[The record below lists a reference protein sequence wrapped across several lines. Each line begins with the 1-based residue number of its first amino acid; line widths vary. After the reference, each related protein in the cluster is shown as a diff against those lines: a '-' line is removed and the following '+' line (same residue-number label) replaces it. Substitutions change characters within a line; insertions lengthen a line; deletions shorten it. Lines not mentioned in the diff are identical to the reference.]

1 MTNQKGFTLIE
12 LLIVLAIIAIL
23 AAILIVIIN
32 PAQIMSRGRD
42 TQRQGDLRNLSAAVD
57 TLIAEMSISNLTIN
71 WPSRGSCTSSSA
83 AGNIY
88 FSIVPTNSSTAPEGW
103 PAVVAG
109 AAIGTTSTDINGNGW
124 VPLDFSQV
132 PSLNLVQLP
141 VDPLN
146 GRTIG
151 GVQYAYSFA
160 CSDDMNYE
168 FAAKL
173 ERNNTLMANDG
184 GNQPGLYEVG
194 PGKASLY

>member
-1 MTNQKGFTLIE
+1 MSNQKGFTLIE

-57 TLIAEMSISNLTIN
+57 ILIAEMSISNLTIN

-83 AGNIY
+83 TGNIY
-88 FSIVPTNSSTAPEGW
+88 FSINTTTSPDGW
-103 PAVVAG
+103 PAVVADT
-109 AAIGTTSTDINGNGW
+109 ATGTTSTDINGNGW
-124 VPLDFSQV
+124 VPLDFSQI
-132 PSLNLVQLP
+132 PSLNLGQLP

-146 GRTIG
+146 GKRIG
-151 GVQYAYSFA
+151 NVVYAYSFT
-160 CSDDMNYE
+160 CNTDMNYE

-184 GNQPGLYEVG
+184 GNQPALYEVG
-194 PGKASLY
+194 PGRASLY